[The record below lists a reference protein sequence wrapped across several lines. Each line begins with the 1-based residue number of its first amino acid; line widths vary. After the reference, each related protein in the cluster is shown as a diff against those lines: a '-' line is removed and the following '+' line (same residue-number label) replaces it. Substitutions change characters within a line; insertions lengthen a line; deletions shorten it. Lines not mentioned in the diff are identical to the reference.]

1 MTLTYESVATNV
13 PWIGDLVGLV
23 SSLAIVFLPFL
34 QPILG
39 LFRLLLVF
47 SAAVVGYYFAYD
59 FASRELVS
67 ETIEVTTTTVAPAPA
82 AAPASSGGFGGGGFG
97 SSGGSSGGGG
107 GGGFGGGGFG

>member
-47 SAAVVGYYFAYD
+47 STAIVGYYFAYD

-67 ETIEVTTTTVAPAPA
+67 ETTAAPSTIIIAAAPA

-107 GGGFGGGGFG
+107 GGGFGG

>member
-23 SSLAIVFLPFL
+23 SSLAIVFLPVL

-67 ETIEVTTTTVAPAPA
+67 ETTAATTTTTTTTTTVAPAPA
-82 AAPASSGGFGGGGFG
+82 AAPASSGGFGGGG
-97 SSGGSSGGGG
+97 SSG